1 MLVILNL
8 IQDLGFLLYNSIK
21 TYEEDIFMLQIAK
34 YCASGNDFVIFHAF
48 GGADRSGLART
59 LCDRQN
65 GIGADG
71 LIVLIPHDSHDFE
84 WEFYNADGSTA
95 SMCGNGSR
103 ACAHYAHRFGLA
115 GESME
120 FLTGAGVIKAS
131 VEGEMVQSDLTPPH
145 VINDAILEHEMRW
158 WLIDT
163 GVPHLVT
170 FDADMGNFDI
180 SMARELRQTYN
191 ANVNIAHVE
200 SNGSIRV
207 RTYERG
213 VEDETL
219 ACGTGMAAC
228 FYRATIE
235 NAVADNARV
244 YPKSGETLY
253 LGLDEGTITFRGEV
267 KGVFETYWRE

>member
-1 MLVILNL
+1 
-8 IQDLGFLLYNSIK
+8 
-21 TYEEDIFMLQIAK
+21 MLQIAK

-48 GGADRSGLART
+48 EKADRSALART

-71 LIVLIPHDSHDFE
+71 LIVLVPHENHDFE

-115 GESME
+115 PASMA
-120 FLTGAGVIKAS
+120 FLTGAGVIKAQ
-131 VEGEMVQSDLTPPH
+131 VDGNMVQSDLTPP
-145 VINDAILEHEMRW
+145 VIVNQEIVESGMRW

-163 GVPHLVT
+163 GVPHLIT
-170 FDADMGNFDI
+170 FDADIEHFNID
-180 SMARELRQTYN
+180 MARTLRHRYN
-191 ANVNIAHVE
+191 ANVNIAYV
-200 SNGSIRV
+200 NPDGTLRV

-219 ACGTGMAAC
+219 ACGTGMAAS
-228 FYRATIE
+228 FYRAVQERLVE
-235 NAVADNARV
+235 NQTQVF
-244 YPKSGETLY
+244 PKSGETLY
-253 LGLDEGTITFRGEV
+253 LGLDEGVITFKGEV
-267 KGVFETYWRE
+267 KGVFETTWRN